1 MSEIN
6 FSFYENQDFPV
17 GVFSQKAYLPDM
29 HHHIEYE
36 LFCLDKGTAECIIEN
51 ESKILFAGDS
61 VFLNPGVEHCIR
73 SVKEDIPFHYEAI
86 VFDPSILGGEKD
98 PVRIFFESIRV
109 NRYLEL
115 PKTFIT
121 KMKKVAEARKENVPG
136 NELFIKTVIFEA
148 ISYIAQSNQ
157 YKTVSTIYTLEK
169 YNIAAV
175 DAAIA
180 YIKEHY
186 RENITAIDVMSNT
199 NYSRSHF
206 SRLFRKTVGLN
217 IIEYINKYRIEKSC
231 IDLIYTDKNITQIAL
246 DNGFNNIQ
254 YFSRV
259 FLQFMNCTPKQYQ
272 KGALDVVVPSAI
284 PDAIL

>member
-1 MSEIN
+1 M
-6 FSFYENQDFPV
+6 
-17 GVFSQKAYLPDM
+17 
-29 HHHIEYE
+29 
-36 LFCLDKGTAECIIEN
+36 
-51 ESKILFAGDS
+51 
-61 VFLNPGVEHCIR
+61 
-73 SVKEDIPFHYEAI
+73 
-86 VFDPSILGGEKD
+86 
-98 PVRIFFESIRV
+98 
-109 NRYLEL
+109 
-115 PKTFIT
+115 
-121 KMKKVAEARKENVPG
+121 PG

>member
-1 MSEIN
+1 MSELN
-6 FSFYENQDFPV
+6 LSFYENKDFPV
-17 GVFSQKAYLPDM
+17 AVFSQKAYLPDM

-36 LFCLDKGTAECIIEN
+36 LFCLDKGTAEVIVDN
-51 ESKILFAGDS
+51 ESKVLFAGDA
-61 VFLNPGVEHCIR
+61 VFFNPSDEHCIR
-73 SVKEDIPFHYEAI
+73 TVKEDISFHYVAI
-86 VFDPSILGGEKD
+86 VFDISVLGGEND
-98 PVRIFFESIRV
+98 PCRIFFESIRV
-109 NRYLEL
+109 NRFLDI

-121 KMKKVAEARKENVPG
+121 KMKKVAEARKENQPG
-136 NELFIKTVIFEA
+136 NELFIKTLIFEA
-148 ISYIAQSNQ
+148 VSYISQSNQ

-231 IDLIYTDKNITQIAL
+231 LDLIYTDKNITQIAL